1 MSRNVDLSGSAP
13 VGAPAIRTNADAV
26 VTVEGT
32 RRLII
37 GPKPASERGSNRD
50 PVMLGSAADARAPV
64 PADKLLSNARGVPY
78 ALAESP
84 AFLAAAK
91 AVQATIR

>member
-37 GPKPASERGSNRD
+37 GPKPASERSNRD

-64 PADKLLSNARGVPY
+64 PADKLLSNSRGVPY